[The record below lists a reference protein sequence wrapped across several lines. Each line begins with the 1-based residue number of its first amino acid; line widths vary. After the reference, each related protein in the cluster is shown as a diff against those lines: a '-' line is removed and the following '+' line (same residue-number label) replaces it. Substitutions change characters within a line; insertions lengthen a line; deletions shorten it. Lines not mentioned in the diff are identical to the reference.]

1 MFGKKNKDKKI
12 DEKDDLIDVVEDE
25 EEDNK
30 EYYYDA
36 DKDDNYYDE
45 EDELDEDI
53 EYPKKKDNPKSEKKK
68 NDSIIKIN
76 PIHSYKFWFKIFG
89 AVLLVILGFILLFQK
104 QAATS
109 IVLMFTGGVF
119 SLYAII
125 RVVPLMKTLE
135 KGSSKVLCFVEILI
149 DLIIGVLLIFLSIK
163 NFGDEQTGI
172 VKFASENYNILIGFV
187 LWLRG
192 FVYFVSTILFAE
204 KTDNIQLF
212 VHIAVITF
220 GSFLFGVKIDAS
232 KIALALAILAFVC
245 GVVIAGSGF
254 FDYGK
259 YRSNVKDVRE
269 KKDDK
274 KKTSKKKEA
283 PARKGKKEIDDPE
296 DRTPL
301 IDHNDDD
308 RPYVS

>member
-1 MFGKKNKDKKI
+1 MFGKNKKNNN
-12 DEKDDLIDVVEDE
+12 VEDE
-25 EEDNK
+25 EDLVEEYEDD
-30 EYYYDA
+30 EYE
-36 DKDDNYYDE
+36 DE
-45 EDELDEDI
+45 EYEDDEEV
-53 EYPKKKDNPKSEKKK
+53 EYPKKAPKKEKKK
-68 NDSIIKIN
+68 NEGIIKLN

-104 QAATS
+104 EAATS

-119 SLYAII
+119 SLYSII

-135 KGSSKVLCFVEILI
+135 KGGSKVLCFVEILL
-149 DLIIGVLLIFLSIK
+149 DLVIGVLLIFLSIK
-163 NFGDEQTGI
+163 NFGDEKTGLI
-172 VKFASENYNILIGFV
+172 EFACEHYNVLIGLV

-204 KTDNIQLF
+204 KTDKAQLF
-212 VHIAVITF
+212 VHIGVITF
-220 GSFLFGVKIDAS
+220 GSFLFGVKIDAA
-232 KIALALAILAFVC
+232 KIAIALAILSFVC
-245 GVVIAGSGF
+245 GVAIAGSGF

-259 YRSNVKDVRE
+259 YRSRVKDVRE

-274 KKTSKKKEA
+274 KKKTKKKEA
-283 PARKGKKEIDDPE
+283 PARKDNEKIDDPE
-296 DRTPL
+296 DRAPL